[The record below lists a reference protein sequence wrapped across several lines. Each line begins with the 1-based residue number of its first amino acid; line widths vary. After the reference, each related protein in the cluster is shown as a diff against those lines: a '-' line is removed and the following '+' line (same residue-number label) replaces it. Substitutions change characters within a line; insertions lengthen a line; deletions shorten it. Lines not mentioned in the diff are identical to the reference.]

1 MTPALESLA
10 LLCITKLIY
19 AYKVLALSVYY
30 INETFLIS
38 DTDRNSRIRFWFSAL
53 SSVFF
58 LATLSKPVSS
68 LVSYRSTIREYFFVC
83 QFSQGTYLKQS
94 IQHRVI
100 ADKHYNHGLVLVTLL
115 HSQEKMVQSLSTHR
129 APRLQAFLLFFVSLH
144 QPVYLSPIKS
154 Y

>member
-1 MTPALESLA
+1 MYNKAHICIRSLG
-10 LLCITKLIY
+10 I
-19 AYKVLALSVYY
+19 VLYY
-30 INETFLIS
+30 INESFFDIRYRQKFKNKILIFC
-38 DTDRNSRIRFWFSAL
+38 IKFSF
-53 SSVFF
+53 FF

-100 ADKHYNHGLVLVTLL
+100 ADKHYHHGLVLVTLL
-115 HSQEKMVQSLSTHR
+115 HSQENMVQSLSTHR